1 LATPDVAVPEAL
13 ALALAPALAPVLA
26 LALAVEPALAALLPD
41 ELLLE
46 EQPAITAA
54 AASAAHGASHLLD
67 LCIIAMAS
75 ITRSTSQA

>member
-13 ALALAPALAPVLA
+13 ALALAPV
-26 LALAVEPALAALLPD
+26 LALAVEPALAALLLD